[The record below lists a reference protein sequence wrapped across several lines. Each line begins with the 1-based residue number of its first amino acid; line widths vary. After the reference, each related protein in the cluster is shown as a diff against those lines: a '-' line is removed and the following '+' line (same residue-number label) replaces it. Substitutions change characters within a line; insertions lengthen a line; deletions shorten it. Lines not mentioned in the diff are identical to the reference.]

1 MPGDLKILG
10 RDAIFPARKHL
21 SRDAN
26 VACRFRDVKSTGG
39 FPSALTIDA
48 SVFADH
54 RPEARSGDETRE
66 TLKASILVEERRGDF
81 VAAEPQQRV
90 EERKTDE
97 SKDGEKTPRAAP
109 DVRASETRGK
119 KPRIKERS
127 CIDASTNEEDTLARI
142 VSPTKL
148 SEMINKEINNSIKE
162 INNSIKDAVQTI
174 VKQRSMVSRMQVSIR
189 LYIYIYI

>member
-10 RDAIFPARKHL
+10 RDAIFPAQKHI
-21 SRDAN
+21 SRNAN

-48 SVFADH
+48 SVFTDH
-54 RPEARSGDETRE
+54 QLEARSGDETRG

-81 VAAEPQQRV
+81 VASGEPQQQV

-109 DVRASETRGK
+109 NVCASETCGK

-127 CIDASTNEEDTLARI
+127 CVDASTNEEDPLARI
-142 VSPTKL
+142 ISPTKL

-174 VKQRSMVSRMQVSIR
+174 VKQRSMVSRMQVSMR
-189 LYIYIYI
+189 LYI